1 MFYPFAGQQ
10 VLIAADRLHVF
21 HPSAAKLWQNWQAN
35 PSAAVLA
42 KQLVHDHGLPLAEA
56 HTAVDETLA
65 NWRRAGLLDAP
76 ETPVAP
82 FPPAPPPTLHEAPPS
97 FRVAWMQDY
106 QLADQQWRLQCAD
119 SALWAIFT
127 PPFAHLAIPP
137 APSPEPAATFSVLP
151 EPAGLSLWRGGHRYA
166 EASSPAA
173 ALLALFG
180 EIAEFG
186 YREQNWLAALHAAA
200 IHDGARALLLPAL
213 GGTGKTTLTA
223 ALLAA
228 GYGYL
233 SDDVAPLDAE
243 TLDVWPLPLPLRI
256 KPGSVAVLRER
267 YPELDTLPAYGP
279 PGQAVRLLPPP
290 RFTLHAAKRRY
301 PVAGLLFPDDQPDAA
316 TTLQPLTP
324 VESLHRLLAA
334 EALFRRPLIPEHI
347 VRLLAWLEVT
357 PAWRL
362 TYPHDLTAA
371 VAAIKNQ
378 WP

>member
-21 HPSAAKLWQNWQAN
+21 HPRAAHLWQNWQAH

-42 KQLVHDHGLPLAEA
+42 EQLARDHGLPLSEA
-56 HTAVDETLA
+56 RMAADQILTD
-65 NWRRAGLLDAP
+65 WQRAGLLDAP
-76 ETPVAP
+76 EIPVAP
-82 FPPAPPPTLHEAPPS
+82 FPPAPPPALHDAPPS

-106 QLADQQWRLQCAD
+106 QLADQPWRLQCANL
-119 SALWAIFT
+119 ALWAILT

-137 APSPEPAATFSVLP
+137 VPSPEPASIFSILP

-166 EASSPAA
+166 NASSPGA
-173 ALLALFG
+173 ALMTLFG

-243 TLDVWPLPLPLRI
+243 TLGVWPLPLPLRI
-256 KPGSVAVLRER
+256 KPGSVPVLRER
-267 YPELDTLPAYGP
+267 YPELDVLPAYGP
-279 PGQAVRLLPPP
+279 PDQAVRLLPPP
-290 RFTLHAAKRRY
+290 RFSLHATQRRY
-301 PVAGLLFPDDQPDAA
+301 PVAGLVFPEYRPAAAA
-316 TTLQPLTP
+316 TVQPISPLEALQ
-324 VESLHRLLAA
+324 RLIAA
-334 EALFRRPLIPEHI
+334 EALFQRPLIPQHI
-347 VRLLAWLEVT
+347 QRLLAWLEAT

-362 TYPHDLTAA
+362 EYDSVSEAGCMIRKCL
-371 VAAIKNQ
+371 
-378 WP
+378 